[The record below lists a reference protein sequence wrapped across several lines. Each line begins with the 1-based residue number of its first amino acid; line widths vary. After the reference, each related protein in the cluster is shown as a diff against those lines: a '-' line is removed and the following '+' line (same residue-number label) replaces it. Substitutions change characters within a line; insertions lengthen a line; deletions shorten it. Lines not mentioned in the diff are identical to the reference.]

1 MSADTEILVGKFS
14 ALLRWERCKRREQL
28 CAAAAC
34 YALAVALL
42 GLPLYVFLRAPWSR
56 WMIPIVLFALLAPI
70 FLLKRRWRRA
80 DSARALAR
88 VDQALGLEERAI
100 TAWELIEREDFRPA
114 AQLVLKQAAAKLKSL
129 DPTELFHRRWH
140 WHHAL
145 ALPLLILW
153 LALMW
158 FDFDRQ
164 FNGGLP
170 PPALTTAQKLRAYS
184 RELQERARSE
194 GLRESLGAGKEL
206 EKVAQKGIDTNTTDD
221 QFKKELAAASQ
232 KIEALGK
239 SAVEPPSFSAGE
251 SQQSLRDL
259 KAELEAARELL
270 NFPDGANGEEK
281 LAQQW
286 LDRLA
291 GMPQLRRQFDKE
303 NQGGQ
308 KLRQNALQSF
318 LDRLDKQT
326 TGELDRRTL
335 LEAQQ
340 YLEQLMKQGQ
350 GERGEQNVRAPQG
363 REQEGASDGEKAR
376 TNSSLPGKEPGKK
389 DEGFQSLPQFPAGAP
404 ARVKGAL
411 GEGESSGVEFKA
423 KPAPGKSALPQEE
436 VIATYRRQAEAELN
450 SERVPEALKETIK
463 NYFLSLGTN
472 EGKK

>member
-1 MSADTEILVGKFS
+1 MSADTEILVAKFS
-14 ALLRWERCKRREQL
+14 ALLRWERRKRREQV
-28 CAAAAC
+28 CAMASG
-34 YALAVALL
+34 YALAAALL
-42 GLPLYVFLRAPWSR
+42 GLPLYAFLRAPWSR
-56 WMIPIVLFALLAPI
+56 WMVPIVLFALLAPI
-70 FLLKRRWRRA
+70 FLFKQRWRRA

-88 VDQALGLEERAI
+88 VDRALGLEERVI

-114 AQLVLKQAAAKLKSL
+114 AQLVLKQAAAKLKGL
-129 DPTELFHRRWH
+129 DPVALFHRRWH

-145 ALPLLILW
+145 APTLLILW

-158 FDFDRQ
+158 FDIDRQ

-170 PPALTTAQKLRAYS
+170 PRAAVTTAHKLREYS

-206 EKVAQKGIDTNTTDD
+206 EKVAQKGIDTKTTDE

-239 SAVEPPSFSAGE
+239 SAAEPPSFSAGE

-259 KAELEAARELL
+259 KAELEAARDLL

-303 NQGGQ
+303 NHGGQ

-340 YLEQLMKQGQ
+340 YLDQLMKQGQ
-350 GERGEQNVRAPQG
+350 GERGEQSVRAQQG
-363 REQEGASDGEKAR
+363 REQEGSGDGEKTR

-389 DEGFQSLPQFPAGAP
+389 DEGFQ
-404 ARVKGAL
+404 
-411 GEGESSGVEFKA
+411 
-423 KPAPGKSALPQEE
+423 
-436 VIATYRRQAEAELN
+436 
-450 SERVPEALKETIK
+450 
-463 NYFLSLGTN
+463 
-472 EGKK
+472 